1 MNNEEKIL
9 SILEQMNTHIGSIDT
24 RLGGVETRLSGVE
37 IRLDSLENRMGSM
50 ESRMDS
56 MENRMGGLESRMDS
70 MENRMGGLESRMDS
84 MENRVDTMQSQM
96 NTMQNQMGVMQET
109 LTRVSLTQENVVLPR
124 IQLLLEGHAGLAET
138 RATNERV
145 AALEKNANPQ
155 ASHGKAILRSGQA
168 EIRTIKKSAP
178 GACKTPGAG
187 FCTALH

>member
-1 MNNEEKIL
+1 MAIGMNNEEKIL

-37 IRLDSLENRMGSM
+37 TRLDSLENRMGSM

-56 MENRMGGLESRMDS
+56 MENRMGS
-70 MENRMGGLESRMDS
+70 LESRMDS

-96 NTMQNQMGVMQET
+96 NTMQNQMGAMQEI

-145 AALEKNANPQ
+145 AALEKEMQ
-155 ASHGKAILRSGQA
+155 ILKPVTEKLSLEVA
-168 EIRTIKKSAP
+168 KLKSAQ
-178 GACKTPGAG
+178 
-187 FCTALH
+187 

>member
-1 MNNEEKIL
+1 
-9 SILEQMNTHIGSIDT
+9 
-24 RLGGVETRLSGVE
+24 
-37 IRLDSLENRMGSM
+37 
-50 ESRMDS
+50 
-56 MENRMGGLESRMDS
+56 
-70 MENRMGGLESRMDS
+70 

>member
-1 MNNEEKIL
+1 MAIGMNNEEKIL

-24 RLGGVETRLSGVE
+24 RL
-37 IRLDSLENRMGSM
+37 DSLENRMGSM

-56 MENRMGGLESRMDS
+56 MENRMGS
-70 MENRMGGLESRMDS
+70 LESRMDS

-96 NTMQNQMGVMQET
+96 NTMQNQMGAMQET

-145 AALEKNANPQ
+145 AALEKEMQ
-155 ASHGKAILRSGQA
+155 ILKPVTEKLSLEVA
-168 EIRTIKKSAP
+168 KLKSAQ
-178 GACKTPGAG
+178 
-187 FCTALH
+187 